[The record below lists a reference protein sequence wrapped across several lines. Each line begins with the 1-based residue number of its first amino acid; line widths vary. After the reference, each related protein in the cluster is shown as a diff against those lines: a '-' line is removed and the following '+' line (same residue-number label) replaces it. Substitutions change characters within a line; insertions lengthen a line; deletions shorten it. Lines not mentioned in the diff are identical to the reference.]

1 MLHDFVPGTKFFI
14 PVVESLITPG
24 NRWAEINL
32 DSVWG
37 GEGDREAAEKEE
49 ELNQG

>member
-1 MLHDFVPGTKFFI
+1 MLYDFVPGTKFFI

-24 NRWAEINL
+24 NRWAEMNL

-37 GEGDREAAEKEE
+37 GEGDREAVEKEE
-49 ELNQG
+49 S